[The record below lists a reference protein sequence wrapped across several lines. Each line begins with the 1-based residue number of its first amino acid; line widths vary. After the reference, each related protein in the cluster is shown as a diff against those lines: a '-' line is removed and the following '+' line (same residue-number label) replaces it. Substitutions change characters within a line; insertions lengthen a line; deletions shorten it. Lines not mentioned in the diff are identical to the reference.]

1 MTLAIQTTHLNKTFS
16 NHTAVTDLSLEVAR
30 GEVFGFLGPNGA
42 GKTTT
47 IKMLL
52 GLCRPS
58 SGTASVLGGS
68 IRDLE
73 VRRKLGFL
81 PELFRF
87 HEWLSGEE
95 FLRFHGRLYGMTRSD
110 LERRI
115 PEVLALVG
123 LTGRGRDKLR
133 TYSKG
138 MQQRAGLAQAIL
150 NRPELVFLDEPT
162 SALDPLGRREVR
174 EIIARLKLE
183 GMTVFLNSHLL
194 SEVEQTCDRV
204 AIVNR
209 GTVLRSGPLREL
221 LSTLELEVRVDRVTP
236 ELSASLARFGRV
248 FEACETMFR
257 LELKSESDVPLI
269 ARTVI
274 ESGCEL
280 RALVPKHQDLEEL
293 FMDVIEGQIE
303 GQVEG
308 QSLGLN
314 APEARA

>member
-1 MTLAIQTTHLNKTFS
+1 VTLAIQTAHLNKTFP
-16 NHTAVTDLSLEVAR
+16 NHTAVTDLSLKVAR

-68 IRDLE
+68 IQDLE

-87 HEWLSGEE
+87 HEWLSAEE
-95 FLRFHGRLYGMTRSD
+95 FLRFHGQLYGMTRSD

-194 SEVEQTCDRV
+194 SEVEQSCDRV

-209 GTVLRSGPLREL
+209 GTVLRSGPLQEL
-221 LSTLELEVRVDRVTP
+221 LSTLELEVGVDRVTS
-236 ELSASLARFGRV
+236 ELSANLAPFGRV
-248 FEACETMFR
+248 LETSETMIR
-257 LELKSESDVPLI
+257 LELKFESDVPII

-303 GQVEG
+303 GQSPE
-308 QSLGLN
+308 ST
-314 APEARA
+314 AAEARA

>member
-1 MTLAIQTTHLNKTFS
+1 MTFAIQTAHLNKTFA
-16 NHTAVTDLSLEVAR
+16 NHIAVTDLTLEVAR

-95 FLRFHGRLYGMTRSD
+95 FLRFHGQLYGMTRSD

-123 LTGRGRDKLR
+123 LEGREPDKLR

-138 MQQRAGLAQAIL
+138 MQQRIGLAQAIL

-174 EIIARLKLE
+174 EIISRLKHE

-194 SEVEQTCDRV
+194 SEVEQSCDRV

-221 LSTLELEVRVDRVTP
+221 LSTLELEVRVDLVTP
-236 ELSASLARFGRV
+236 ELQARLAPFGRLL
-248 FEACETMFR
+248 EASETLIR
-257 LELKSESDVPLI
+257 LELKSETDVPAI
-269 ARTVI
+269 ARAVI
-274 ESGCEL
+274 DCGCEL
-280 RALVPKHQDLEEL
+280 RALVPKHQGLEEL
-293 FMDVIEGQIE
+293 FMNVIDSE
-303 GQVEG
+303 
-308 QSLGLN
+308 N
-314 APEARA
+314 ASGALA

>member
-1 MTLAIQTTHLNKTFS
+1 MTLAIQTAHLNKTFA
-16 NHTAVTDLSLEVAR
+16 NHVAVTDLTLEVAR

-95 FLRFHGRLYGMTRSD
+95 FLRFHGQLYGMTRSD

-123 LTGRGRDKLR
+123 LEGREPDKLR

-138 MQQRAGLAQAIL
+138 MQQRIGLAQAIL

-174 EIIARLKLE
+174 EIISRLKLE

-194 SEVEQTCDRV
+194 SEVEQSCDRV
-204 AIVNR
+204 AIVHR

-236 ELSASLARFGRV
+236 ELEARLARFGRV
-248 FEACETMFR
+248 LEISETLIR
-257 LELKSESDVPLI
+257 LELNAEADVPVI
-269 ARTVI
+269 AKTVI
-274 ESGCEL
+274 DCGCEL
-280 RALVPKHQDLEEL
+280 RALVPKHQGLEEL
-293 FMDVIEGQIE
+293 FMDVIDGE
-303 GQVEG
+303 
-308 QSLGLN
+308 N
-314 APEARA
+314 ASGDLA

>member
-1 MTLAIQTTHLNKTFS
+1 MTFAIQTNHLNKTFA
-16 NHTAVTDLSLEVAR
+16 NHVAVTDLSLEVAR

-58 SGTASVLGGS
+58 SGSASVLGGS

-87 HEWLSGEE
+87 HEWISGEE
-95 FLRFHGRLYGMTRSD
+95 FLRFHGQLYGMSRSN
-110 LERRI
+110 LERRM
-115 PEVLALVG
+115 PEVLKLVG
-123 LTGRGRDKLR
+123 LMGRERDKLR

-138 MQQRAGLAQAIL
+138 MQQRIGLAQAIL

-174 EIIARLKLE
+174 EIISRLKLE

-194 SEVEQTCDRV
+194 SEVEQSCDRV

-209 GTVLRSGPLREL
+209 GTVLRSGPLQAL
-221 LSTLELEVRVDRVTP
+221 LSTPELEVRVDRITP
-236 ELSASLARFGRV
+236 ELRVGLEPFGRV
-248 FEACETMFR
+248 LEVSETLIR
-257 LELKSESDVPLI
+257 LELNAESDVPII

-274 ESGCEL
+274 EAGCEL
-280 RALVPKHQDLEEL
+280 HSLVPKHQDLEAL
-293 FMDVIEGQIE
+293 FMDVIEGQHST
-303 GQVEG
+303 G
-308 QSLGLN
+308 
-314 APEARA
+314 ARA

>member
-1 MTLAIQTTHLNKTFS
+1 MTFAIQTAHLNKTFA
-16 NHTAVTDLSLEVAR
+16 NHVAVTDLTLEVAR

-95 FLRFHGRLYGMTRSD
+95 FLRFHGQLYGMTRSD

-123 LTGRGRDKLR
+123 LEGRESDKLR

-138 MQQRAGLAQAIL
+138 MQQRIGLAQAIL

-174 EIIARLKLE
+174 EIISRLKLE

-194 SEVEQTCDRV
+194 SEVEQSCDRV

-221 LSTLELEVRVDRVTP
+221 LSTLELEVRVDLVTP
-236 ELSASLARFGRV
+236 ELQARLAPFGRLL
-248 FEACETMFR
+248 EASETLIR
-257 LELKSESDVPLI
+257 LELKSETDVSAI
-269 ARTVI
+269 ARAVI
-274 ESGCEL
+274 DCGCEL
-280 RALVPKHQDLEEL
+280 RALVPKHQGLEEL
-293 FMDVIEGQIE
+293 FMNVIDSE
-303 GQVEG
+303 
-308 QSLGLN
+308 N
-314 APEARA
+314 ASGALA

>member
-1 MTLAIQTTHLNKTFS
+1 MTLAIQTAHLNKTFA
-16 NHTAVTDLSLEVAR
+16 NHVAVTDLTLEVAR

-87 HEWLSGEE
+87 YEWLSGEE
-95 FLRFHGRLYGMTRSD
+95 FLRFHGQLYGMTRSD

-123 LTGRGRDKLR
+123 LEGREPDKLR

-138 MQQRAGLAQAIL
+138 MQQRIGLAQAIL

-174 EIIARLKLE
+174 EIISRLKLE

-194 SEVEQTCDRV
+194 SEVEQSCDRV
-204 AIVNR
+204 AIVHR

-248 FEACETMFR
+248 LEISETLIR
-257 LELKSESDVPLI
+257 LELNAEADVPVI
-269 ARTVI
+269 AKTVI
-274 ESGCEL
+274 DCGCEL
-280 RALVPKHQDLEEL
+280 RALVPKHQRLEEL
-293 FMDVIEGQIE
+293 FMDVIDGE
-303 GQVEG
+303 
-308 QSLGLN
+308 N
-314 APEARA
+314 ASGARA

>member
-1 MTLAIQTTHLNKTFS
+1 MTFAIQTAHLNKTFA
-16 NHTAVTDLSLEVAR
+16 NHVAVTDLTLEVAR

-95 FLRFHGRLYGMTRSD
+95 FLRFHGQLYGMTRSD

-123 LTGRGRDKLR
+123 LEGREPDKLR

-138 MQQRAGLAQAIL
+138 MQQRIGLAQAIL

-174 EIIARLKLE
+174 EIISRLKLE

-194 SEVEQTCDRV
+194 SEVEQSCDRV

-221 LSTLELEVRVDRVTP
+221 LSTLELEVRVDLVTP
-236 ELSASLARFGRV
+236 ELQARLAPFGRLL
-248 FEACETMFR
+248 EASETLIR
-257 LELKSESDVPLI
+257 LELKSETDVPAI
-269 ARTVI
+269 ARAVI
-274 ESGCEL
+274 DCGCEL
-280 RALVPKHQDLEEL
+280 RALVPKHQGLEEL
-293 FMDVIEGQIE
+293 FMNVIDSE
-303 GQVEG
+303 
-308 QSLGLN
+308 N
-314 APEARA
+314 ASGALA

>member
-1 MTLAIQTTHLNKTFS
+1 MTFAIQTSHLNKTFAD
-16 NHTAVTDLSLEVAR
+16 HVAVTDLSLEVAR

-52 GLCRPS
+52 GLCRPT
-58 SGTASVLGGS
+58 SGSAIILGGS
-68 IRDLE
+68 VQDLE

-95 FLRFHGRLYGMTRSD
+95 FLRFHGQLYGMARAD

-123 LTGRGRDKLR
+123 LTGRGQDKLR

-183 GMTVFLNSHLL
+183 GVSVFLNSHLL
-194 SEVEQTCDRV
+194 SEVELTCDRV

-209 GTVLRSGPLREL
+209 GTVLRSGPLSEL
-221 LSTLELEVRVDRVTP
+221 LASLELEVRVDRVTP
-236 ELSASLARFGRV
+236 ELLAVLGPFGRLLESSQTV
-248 FEACETMFR
+248 VR
-257 LELKSESDVPLI
+257 LGLRRESDVPVI
-269 ARTVI
+269 ARTVL
-274 ESGCEL
+274 EAGCEL
-280 RALVPKHQDLEEL
+280 RGLIPKHQGLEEL
-293 FMDVIEGQIE
+293 FMDVIDGPT
-303 GQVEG
+303 
-308 QSLGLN
+308 
-314 APEARA
+314 PERPETDRAASGPA

>member
-1 MTLAIQTTHLNKTFS
+1 VTFAIQTAHLNKTFA
-16 NHTAVTDLSLEVAR
+16 NHVAVTDLSLEVAR

-52 GLCRPS
+52 GLCHPS

-68 IRDLE
+68 IQNLE

-87 HEWLSGEE
+87 HDWLSGEE
-95 FLRFHGRLYGMTRSD
+95 FLRFHGQLYGMTRSD
-110 LERRI
+110 LGRRI

-123 LTGRGRDKLR
+123 LSGRERDKLR

-138 MQQRAGLAQAIL
+138 MQQRIGLAQAIL

-174 EIIARLKLE
+174 EIISRLKLE

-194 SEVEQTCDRV
+194 SEVEQCCDRV

-209 GTVLRSGPLREL
+209 GTVLRSGPLQAL
-221 LSTLELEVRVDRVTP
+221 LSTLELEVRVGRVTP
-236 ELSASLARFGRV
+236 ELLSTLEPFGRV
-248 FEACETMFR
+248 LEASKTTIR
-257 LELKSESDVPLI
+257 LELKSESDVPMI
-269 ARTVI
+269 ARAVMDC
-274 ESGCEL
+274 GCEL
-280 RALVPKHQDLEEL
+280 HTLVPKHQGLEEL
-293 FMDVIEGQIE
+293 FMDVIEGE
-303 GQVEG
+303 NPSG
-308 QSLGLN
+308 
-314 APEARA
+314 ARA

>member
-1 MTLAIQTTHLNKTFS
+1 MTFAIQTAHLNKTFA
-16 NHTAVTDLSLEVAR
+16 NHVAVTDLTLEVAR

-95 FLRFHGRLYGMTRSD
+95 FLRFHGQLYGMTRSD

-123 LTGRGRDKLR
+123 LEGRESDKLR

-138 MQQRAGLAQAIL
+138 MQQRIGLAQAIL

-174 EIIARLKLE
+174 EIISRLKLE

-194 SEVEQTCDRV
+194 SEVEQSCDRV

-221 LSTLELEVRVDRVTP
+221 LSTLELEVRVDLVTP
-236 ELSASLARFGRV
+236 ELQARLAPFGRLL
-248 FEACETMFR
+248 EASETLIR
-257 LELKSESDVPLI
+257 LELKSETDVPAI
-269 ARTVI
+269 ARAVI
-274 ESGCEL
+274 DCGCEL
-280 RALVPKHQDLEEL
+280 RALVPKHQGLEEL
-293 FMDVIEGQIE
+293 FMNVIDSE
-303 GQVEG
+303 
-308 QSLGLN
+308 N
-314 APEARA
+314 ASGALA

>member
-1 MTLAIQTTHLNKTFS
+1 VTLAIQTKHLNKTFP
-16 NHTAVTDLSLEVAR
+16 NHTAVSDLSLEVAR

-68 IRDLE
+68 IQDLE

-95 FLRFHGRLYGMTRSD
+95 FLRFHGQLYGMTRSD

-123 LTGRGRDKLR
+123 LTGRGSDKLR

-209 GTVLRSGPLREL
+209 GTVLRSGPLQEL

-236 ELSASLARFGRV
+236 ELSARLAPFGRV
-248 FEACETMFR
+248 LEVGETMIR
-257 LELKSESDVPLI
+257 LELKSESDVPAI

-274 ESGCEL
+274 EAGCEL

-293 FMDVIEGQIE
+293 FMDVIEGQSH
-303 GQVEG
+303 GSNSTG
-308 QSLGLN
+308 
-314 APEARA
+314 ARA

>member
-1 MTLAIQTTHLNKTFS
+1 MTLAIQTKHLNKTFP
-16 NHTAVTDLSLEVAR
+16 NHTAVSDLSLEVAR

-68 IRDLE
+68 IQDLE

-95 FLRFHGRLYGMTRSD
+95 FLRFHGQLYGMTRSD

-123 LTGRGRDKLR
+123 LTGRGSDKLR

-209 GTVLRSGPLREL
+209 GTVLRSGPLQEL
-221 LSTLELEVRVDRVTP
+221 LSTLELEIRVDRVTP
-236 ELSASLARFGRV
+236 ELSTSLAPFGRMLEV
-248 FEACETMFR
+248 GETVVR

-274 ESGCEL
+274 EAGCEL

-293 FMDVIEGQIE
+293 FMDVIEGQSH
-303 GQVEG
+303 GSNSTG
-308 QSLGLN
+308 
-314 APEARA
+314 ARA

>member
-1 MTLAIQTTHLNKTFS
+1 VTLAIQTTHLNKTFP
-16 NHTAVTDLSLEVAR
+16 NHIAVSDLSLAVAR

-68 IRDLE
+68 IQDLE
-73 VRRKLGFL
+73 VRRRLGFL

-95 FLRFHGRLYGMTRSD
+95 FLRFHGQLYGMTRSN

-123 LTGRGRDKLR
+123 LTGRGPDKLR

-138 MQQRAGLAQAIL
+138 MQQRVGLAQAIL

-194 SEVEQTCDRV
+194 SEVEQSCDRV
-204 AIVNR
+204 AIVNH
-209 GTVLRSGPLREL
+209 GTVLRSGPLQAL
-221 LSTLELEVRVDRVTP
+221 LSTLELEVRVDRVAP
-236 ELSASLARFGRV
+236 ELSASLAPFGRLLEV
-248 FEACETMFR
+248 GENLIR
-257 LELKSESDVPLI
+257 IELKSESDVPII

-274 ESGCEL
+274 EAGCEL
-280 RALVPKHQDLEEL
+280 RALVPKHQDLEKL

-303 GQVEG
+303 GQNSTG
-308 QSLGLN
+308 
-314 APEARA
+314 ARA

>member
-1 MTLAIQTTHLNKTFS
+1 MTFAIQTAHLNKTFA
-16 NHTAVTDLSLEVAR
+16 NHLAVTDLTLEVVR

-95 FLRFHGRLYGMTRSD
+95 FLHFHGQLYGMTRSD
-110 LERRI
+110 LARRI

-123 LTGRGRDKLR
+123 LEGREPDKLR

-138 MQQRAGLAQAIL
+138 MQQRIGLAQAIL
-150 NRPELVFLDEPT
+150 NRPELVFLDEPI

-174 EIIARLKLE
+174 EIISRLKLE

-194 SEVEQTCDRV
+194 SEVEQSCDRV

-236 ELSASLARFGRV
+236 ELRARLTPFGRV
-248 FEACETMFR
+248 LEVSEALIR
-257 LELKSESDVPLI
+257 LELKSEADVPVI
-269 ARTVI
+269 AKTVI
-274 ESGCEL
+274 DCGCEL
-280 RALVPKHQDLEEL
+280 RALVPKHQGLEEL
-293 FMDVIEGQIE
+293 FMDVIDGE
-303 GQVEG
+303 
-308 QSLGLN
+308 N
-314 APEARA
+314 AAKTRA